1 MGARPAS
8 KPELAKRR
16 SWRRCGQATV
26 PLSLALALITQLVT
40 SEVIGEIP
48 AVVLSAVVA
57 LFIVGVWWIL
67 PLMTKRPRPRG

>member
-1 MGARPAS
+1 
-8 KPELAKRR
+8 
-16 SWRRCGQATV
+16 V

-57 LFIVGVWWIL
+57 LFIVGVWWVV